1 MKKVEARFKDK
12 SVQKKVTSSF
22 SMVLV
27 LYVMSMAVALVA
39 IFFMEK
45 TAVQYQQILKNVC
58 AIFLILVTVINIA
71 FVIRQCRWL
80 IFYIVKPVDELS
92 GVAEEIA
99 NGNLEVKLEYRS
111 KDEIGALADAFRHM
125 TENLNEIVADI
136 ICTMSEFA
144 KGNFNVHSKC
154 KEAYVGKFEQV
165 KEHTIS
171 TIASMKEITEG
182 LKESADQVAAG
193 SGGLAESAQSL
204 AEGTQE
210 QADAVATLVE
220 HVQNV
225 TEQVEENSKSTDMVH
240 DQAKEMA
247 EKADA
252 SQRKMEELI
261 AAMERIAGTSKE
273 IEKVIV
279 EIENIASQTNLLSL
293 NASIEAARAGEA
305 GKGFAVVAEQIQ
317 KLAESSSQSAQTS
330 KQLIE
335 VNEQEVVTGSR
346 ITEETTDTIKVVME
360 DLDKI
365 VMEVAKV
372 RTASDKQAE
381 SMKEI
386 DYGVKKINGVIQSNA
401 AASEEI
407 LASSEELS
415 AEAESL
421 DGLIKRLA

>member
-1 MKKVEARFKDK
+1 MVNTEARFKDK
-12 SVQKKVTSSF
+12 NVQKKVVGSF
-22 SMVLV
+22 GMVLV
-27 LYVMSMAVALVA
+27 LYVMSMVVALAA

-45 TAVQYQQILKNVC
+45 TPVQYQQILKNVC
-58 AIFLILVTVINIA
+58 ALFLIIVAVINIT
-71 FVIRQCRWL
+71 FVVRQCKWL
-80 IFYIVKPVDELS
+80 IFYIVNPVDELS
-92 GVAEEIA
+92 KVAGEIA
-99 NGNLEVKLEYRS
+99 KGNLEVQLEYQS

-125 TENLNEIVADI
+125 TKNLNEIVEDI
-136 ICTMSEFA
+136 AYTMSEFA

-154 KEAYVGKFEQV
+154 REAYVGKFIQV
-165 KEHTIS
+165 KEHIIS
-171 TIASMKEITEG
+171 TIGSIKEITEG

-193 SGGLAESAQSL
+193 SGALAESAQSL

-210 QADAVATLVE
+210 QTDAVAVLVE

-225 TEQVEENSKSTDMVH
+225 TDQVAENSRSTDMVH
-240 DQAKEMA
+240 DKAKEMA
-247 EKADA
+247 GKADA
-252 SQRKMEELI
+252 SQKKMEELI

-305 GKGFAVVAEQIQ
+305 GRGFAVVAEQIQ
-317 KLAESSSQSAQTS
+317 KLAENSSQSAQMS

-346 ITEETTDTIKVVME
+346 ITEETTDTIKTVME
-360 DLDKI
+360 ELDDI

-386 DYGVKKINGVIQSNA
+386 DYGVKKINDVIQTNA

-421 DGLIKRLA
+421 DRLVRRLS